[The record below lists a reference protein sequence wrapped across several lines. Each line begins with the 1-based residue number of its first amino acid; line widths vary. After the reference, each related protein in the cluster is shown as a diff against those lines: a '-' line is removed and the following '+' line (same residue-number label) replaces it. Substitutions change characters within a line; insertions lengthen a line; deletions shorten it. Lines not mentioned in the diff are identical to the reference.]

1 MQVITTHINSDFDSL
16 ASMVAAQKLYP
27 EAKLVFPGSMEM
39 NVRLFL
45 KMPVVQIP
53 HLKTRDIRLEEIDLL
68 ILVDTRLA
76 DRIGEFAK
84 IVGRPGLKIHIYDH
98 HPSQEGDIR
107 GEVEVVKAYGS
118 TTTIFVDI
126 LRQQGIR
133 LSPQEATLLA
143 LGIYEDT
150 GFLTFASTT
159 EEDIL
164 AVAYLRSCGA
174 DLTVISDLID
184 RDLTQEQIS
193 LLNTLLQ
200 SIERYL
206 ISGTEVV
213 IASASIEHYVGD
225 IAILA
230 HKIRDLENV
239 DVLFVLVQTD
249 NRVYM
254 VARSRIAGVDVGDL
268 TRAFGGGGHHY
279 AASATIRDQ
288 TLVQVKETLI
298 GLLHQR
304 VRPAIVARDIMSSPV
319 KTVSETMTIQ
329 QGRQAFDRYNVG
341 TLPVLNQAGD
351 LVGLISDQTIN
362 KAIRH
367 GMEKSMIR
375 EFMQTDF
382 LTACEET
389 GIDQIREYMIEGN
402 QRFIPV
408 MQHGH
413 LVGAIT
419 KSDLL
424 RAMHDHLLHLTTINH
439 QLHSPASEHPHPRN
453 LSRLL
458 REQLPQRILSIL
470 QTAGQAADEL
480 GVSAYVVG
488 GFVRDLLLRVSNFD
502 IDLVIEGNGILFA
515 EYLANMVHGRLRA
528 HQRFGTAV
536 VIFPDGFK
544 IDVATARIEY
554 YERPVALPNVELSSL
569 KHDLYR
575 RDFTINT
582 LAIQLNREKFGYLID
597 FFGGQKD
604 LKEKKIQVLHSL
616 SFIEDP
622 TRIFRAIRFEQ
633 RYGFKIGKN
642 TLGLLTSTIKRDL
655 LTRLKGYRLFT
666 ELCLILQE
674 EEPIRAVIR
683 MEELNVLK
691 FIHPQIRVDEHI
703 RRLFNEIKRVSD
715 WYQLL
720 YLEPAVK
727 TWLLYFVGLA
737 DQLTVAEFTDMCRK
751 LEVSQK
757 YYPLI
762 LRVKIKHQSVVR
774 NLLALSQPKP
784 SQIYQLLSPFSLEVL
799 LYAMAKSPA
808 EEVKKM
814 ISLYLRSLR
823 STKVSLT
830 GRDLQSLG
838 YQPGPTF
845 KKILDNLLQA
855 KLDGEVKTRQDEIA
869 YVKQCFPDQTS
880 DNKTGHKA
888 GS

>member
-53 HLKTRDIRLEEIDLL
+53 HLKTKDIRLEEIDLL

-126 LRQQGIR
+126 LRQQGIH

-200 SIERYL
+200 SMERYL

-341 TLPVLNQAGD
+341 TLPVLNQAGE

-762 LRVKIKHQSVVR
+762 LRIKIKHQSVVR
-774 NLLALSQPKP
+774 NLSALSQSKP

>member
-53 HLKTRDIRLEEIDLL
+53 HLKTKDIRLEEIDLL

-126 LRQQGIR
+126 LRQQGIQ

-200 SIERYL
+200 SMERYL

-341 TLPVLNQAGD
+341 TLPVLNQAGE

-762 LRVKIKHQSVVR
+762 LRIKIKHQSVVR
-774 NLLALSQPKP
+774 NLSALSQSKP